1 MFYSDKPIGSNNED
15 MLNRK
20 GFAKNLAHTLVHLD
34 NRDTFTVGLFGKWGS
49 GKTSLV
55 NMTLTEIESIQAER
69 KTEEQIIIVHFE
81 PWNFTD
87 TNQLLTQFFIRLA
100 NEFQNKEDKT
110 LTKIGKALEKYS
122 DALDILELIPEVG
135 APIASV
141 GKWGISRLGQK
152 MQRGL
157 DERDVL
163 KQKEQVINLLRT
175 QPNRVLV
182 VIDDI
187 DRLSNEQIRYIF
199 QLITSVA
206 KFPNTTYL
214 LVFDKE
220 IVVEAL
226 KGVQSGNG
234 QDYLEKVI
242 QMPIQ
247 IPNIRRSDLRNVFF
261 ERLDEIIADFK
272 DTGYNQAHWQQLF
285 VPCIDPFIAHIRDVN
300 RLCNALRFKLTGIAS
315 EVDFADM
322 TALSIL
328 EIHHPLIYE
337 WVKENKGILTGEG
350 DYSNLVRN
358 KTQKELLTY
367 YTDAFSE
374 LILKERHDASVE
386 TETKSVVK
394 FLAGVFPYFG
404 YKIGVSYEA
413 YDMSQLKRNNQIAH
427 PNKFDRYFQLDVDCL
442 AYRTSDVKNVIYN
455 FSEDKIIDFLL
466 MQEEYGTSYELL
478 EDIRARVSE
487 ISDARAKVII
497 SALLKSMKD
506 LNKLVYKSW
515 LSINAGFYAK
525 HMMLD
530 LMERIHPKDRV
541 SFISKFISSNKDAL
555 QSIATIISILGLGYE
570 RLSAEDQEADYKKVI
585 TQEERFATETVVIAR
600 VKEILKTNSLF
611 DFSEWRMV
619 YRLLNSFDPEYTKN
633 YLKNALIQDKNVLWF
648 LGGLVDVWADVSGKM
663 EKEYE
668 VQKAYTEYF
677 SAERALNAI
686 ESCRKDGTLF
696 KLPEE
701 LQHKCAAFVLS
712 NSAGPNYG
720 RRVHQND
727 TMKLISSWK

>member
-497 SALLKSMKD
+497 SALFKSMKD

>member
-386 TETKSVVK
+386 TETNSVVK

-466 MQEEYGTSYELL
+466 MQEENGTSYELL
-478 EDIRARVSE
+478 EDIQARISE
-487 ISDARAKVII
+487 LSDARAKVII

-570 RLSAEDQEADYKKVI
+570 RLSAEYQEADCKKVI